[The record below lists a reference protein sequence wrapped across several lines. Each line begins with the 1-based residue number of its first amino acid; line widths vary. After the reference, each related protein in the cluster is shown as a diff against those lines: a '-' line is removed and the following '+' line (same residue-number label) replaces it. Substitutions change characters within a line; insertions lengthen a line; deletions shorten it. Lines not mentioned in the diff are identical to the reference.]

1 MPSDTDSDAE
11 RNFFIDGQGNAHQIH
26 LPPLAHQ
33 HLDQSEDDMDLILS
47 KAIGCESPRKRRVP
61 HHGTPDIEC
70 SYSNKDDNH
79 ICPQAFYAT
88 SVCSKSESNKL
99 TPAALSLFPTCPA
112 SLTENSATPELK
124 PDRRRS
130 PNLSNDCVMTI
141 RSFFEAG
148 MINSTKETL
157 QMRQNAC
164 VLTGMTMIKLDVCF
178 PPDVSILIYTL
189 LIALALLT
197 SIRRKFGT

>member
-1 MPSDTDSDAE
+1 MPSDTDSNAE

-79 ICPQAFYAT
+79 ICPQASMQPRSVPRVRAT
-88 SVCSKSESNKL
+88 S
-99 TPAALSLFPTCPA
+99 
-112 SLTENSATPELK
+112 
-124 PDRRRS
+124 
-130 PNLSNDCVMTI
+130 
-141 RSFFEAG
+141 
-148 MINSTKETL
+148 
-157 QMRQNAC
+157 
-164 VLTGMTMIKLDVCF
+164 
-178 PPDVSILIYTL
+178 
-189 LIALALLT
+189 
-197 SIRRKFGT
+197 